1 MCGKNKTQGDSA
13 MSVETEVKAVE
24 QAVVAEATK
33 VETEVKTVAEAVV
46 ADVKAEVAKVE
57 KVEKAAVVN
66 IKAEEQL
73 VLRNAELEFLKAQ
86 MEIQRL
92 SKITEA
98 KSKEYTTY
106 VEGLFKTYVLDRA
119 EYVFDG
125 AINAFKK
132 L

>member
-1 MCGKNKTQGDSA
+1 

-24 QAVVAEATK
+24 QEAVAEVAK

-46 ADVKAEVAKVE
+46 AKVE
-57 KVEKAAVVN
+57 KIEKAAVVN

>member
-1 MCGKNKTQGDSA
+1 
-13 MSVETEVKAVE
+13 MSLETEVKAVE
-24 QAVVAEATK
+24 AK
-33 VETEVKTVAEAVV
+33 VETVAEAVV

-57 KVEKAAVVN
+57 VKVKAAVVE

-73 VLRNAELEFLKAQ
+73 VLKSAELDYLKAT

-98 KSKEYTTY
+98 KSKEYQAY
-106 VEGLFKTYVLDRA
+106 IENLYKTYVLDKA
-119 EYVFDG
+119 EYVFD
-125 AINAFKK
+125 ATVNVFKK

>member
-1 MCGKNKTQGDSA
+1 
-13 MSVETEVKAVE
+13 MSIETEVKAVE
-24 QAVVAEATK
+24 GKVEAEVVKA
-33 VETEVKTVAEAVV
+33 ETEVKTVAEAVV
-46 ADVKAEVAKVE
+46 SEAKAEVA

-98 KSKEYTTY
+98 KSKEYTSY
-106 VEGLFKTYVLDRA
+106 IEGLFKTYVLDKA

>member
-1 MCGKNKTQGDSA
+1 
-13 MSVETEVKAVE
+13 MSELQVIEAEVKA
-24 QAVVAEATK
+24 AVVK
-33 VETEVKTVAEAVV
+33 VETVAEAVV
-46 ADVKAEVAKVE
+46 AKVEEKVKAAIVE
-57 KVEKAAVVN
+57 

-73 VLRNAELEFLKAQ
+73 VLRNAELEFLKSQ

-92 SKITEA
+92 SKIAEA

-106 VEGLFKTYVLDRA
+106 VEQLFVKYGVTKA

-125 AINAFKK
+125 TVNAFKK